1 MRCVRALLV
10 LLCLAAALPAS
21 AAEIRFDAERRD
33 ALLSLPVRHG
43 VPLIG
48 DALAER
54 VVVLAF
60 FASWCPPCHPEMDHL
75 KAIDSR
81 YRAQGV
87 RVLAVNIFEDFGGGD
102 DRKRLDRF
110 LEAKD
115 PDFPVL
121 AEGER
126 VAARFG
132 PVERIPTLFVFA
144 PDGTPALHFVHA
156 RGAEKTHAGYVEI
169 AAAVEA
175 ALARGG

>member
-1 MRCVRALLV
+1 MRCASILLAV
-10 LLCLAAALPAS
+10 LLLGTAGSALAAEVRL
-21 AAEIRFDAERRD
+21 DAERRD
-33 ALLSLPVRHG
+33 ALQDLPVLRG
-43 VPLIG
+43 VPVPYRGLQ
-48 DALAER
+48 ER

-75 KAIDSR
+75 QAIDRR
-81 YRAQGV
+81 YGPRGV
-87 RVLAVNIFEDFGGGD
+87 QVLAVNIFENFGGGD

-144 PDGTPALHFVHA
+144 PDGAPTLHFIHE
-156 RGAEKTHAGYVEI
+156 RGATKTHAGYEEI

-175 ALARGG
+175 ALAQRD